1 MDKKALELKIKK
13 LELKE
18 QVLAE
23 KKRHEAEQHRLA
35 VKKMEIE
42 AEELA
47 AKKDALLAKLDND
60 KDPDPEPEPEKDDEP
75 EKPEDEEPTTIPD
88 TETEPAAK
96 LNPDDP
102 QTDVLEERSF
112 DHIREVEEVE
122 EAAKEPLPSMDL
134 FGGKNPQEMTDED
147 LASMFDSI
155 TNGVV
160 DEARNSLTSP
170 LDFLEEKK
178 GA

>member
-18 QVLAE
+18 EELAE
-23 KKRHEAEQHRLA
+23 KRRHEAEQHRLA

-47 AKKDALLAKLDND
+47 AKKAALLAKLDND
-60 KDPDPEPEPEKDDEP
+60 KDPEPPSDPVPEKDDEP
-75 EKPEDEEPTTIPD
+75 EKPEDEEPTPSNES
-88 TETEPAAK
+88 TETEPAAE

-112 DHIREVEEVE
+112 EHMQEVE

-134 FGGKNPQEMTDED
+134 FDGKDPQEMTDED
-147 LASMFDSI
+147 LESMFDNVV
-155 TNGVV
+155 NGVV

-170 LDFLEEKK
+170 LDFLEQEK

>member
-35 VKKMEIE
+35 VKRMEIE

-47 AKKDALLAKLDND
+47 AKKAALLAKLDND

-75 EKPEDEEPTTIPD
+75 EKPEDEEPTTTPD
-88 TETEPAAK
+88 TETEPAAEP
-96 LNPDDP
+96 NPDDP

-112 DHIREVEEVE
+112 EHMKEVE

-134 FGGKNPQEMTDED
+134 FGKDPQEMTDED
-147 LASMFDSI
+147 LDAMFDSVV
-155 TNGVV
+155 NGVV
-160 DEARNSLTSP
+160 DEARNNLTSP
-170 LDFLEEKK
+170 LDFLSEEK